1 MANQETMQGIIDK
14 DRMEIES
21 LKYAISQ
28 FEEQNKTLKQQNT
41 KLVYYYYL
49 LYTYRLKIIMI
60 KMVI

>member
-41 KLVYYYYL
+41 KLVYYYF
-49 LYTYRLKIIMI
+49 LYIYRLKIIMI

>member
-1 MANQETMQGIIDK
+1 MANQETMQGIIEK

-41 KLVYYYYL
+41 KLVYYYL
-49 LYTYRLKIIMI
+49 LYIYRLKIIMI
-60 KMVI
+60 KMEI

>member
-1 MANQETMQGIIDK
+1 MANQETMQGIIEK

-41 KLVYYYYL
+41 KLVYCYL
-49 LYTYRLKIIMI
+49 LYIYRLKIIMI
-60 KMVI
+60 KMKI

>member
-41 KLVYYYYL
+41 KLVYYYL

>member
-41 KLVYYYYL
+41 KLVYYYL
-49 LYTYRLKIIMI
+49 LYIYRLKIIMI

>member
-1 MANQETMQGIIDK
+1 MANQDTMQGIIDK

-41 KLVYYYYL
+41 KLVYYYL
-49 LYTYRLKIIMI
+49 LYIYRLKIIMI

>member
-1 MANQETMQGIIDK
+1 MANQETMQGIIEK

-41 KLVYYYYL
+41 KLVYYYL
-49 LYTYRLKIIMI
+49 LYIYRLKIIMI

>member
-28 FEEQNKTLKQQNT
+28 FEEQNKTLKQQNI
-41 KLVYYYYL
+41 KLVYCYL
-49 LYTYRLKIIMI
+49 LYIYRLKIIMI

>member
-1 MANQETMQGIIDK
+1 MQGIIEK

-41 KLVYYYYL
+41 KLVYYYL
-49 LYTYRLKIIMI
+49 LYIYRLKIIMI

>member
-1 MANQETMQGIIDK
+1 MANQETMQGIIEK

-41 KLVYYYYL
+41 KLVYYYL
-49 LYTYRLKIIMI
+49 LYMYRLKIIMI